1 MTHERYL
8 PERLPPA
15 AEQALEGTVIAA
27 AEGIARRCHEAVRPD
42 QAREFAAESRTADR
56 RAGYFAVN
64 RIVRPLEEEAIRAW
78 ACTVHLLFDA
88 ADFTRKWQEQG
99 CKGES
104 EHEIYY
110 DPSLERWFKRN
121 NLSNHGNWL
130 EYVHRL
136 ALHNWLFPEA
146 PLRLEGFMDVSGL
159 FLPLVSQAH
168 VVSQRGASEREIDD
182 MMRRL
187 GFDPFRSINPARK
200 YDYIN
205 RSIGVEVNDLHDE
218 NVLISAAGETVVI
231 DPVPMM
237 EQESKIRRLAAPS
250 Q

>member
-15 AEQALEGTVIAA
+15 ARHAIEGTIIAA
-27 AEGIARRCHEAVRPD
+27 AEGIARRCHEAVQPD
-42 QAREFAAESRTADR
+42 QAREFAAQTRTADR

-64 RIVRPLEEEAIRAW
+64 RIVRPLEEDALRAW
-78 ACTVHLLFDA
+78 APTTHLLLNA

-110 DPSLERWFKRN
+110 DQSLERWFKRN

-130 EYVHRL
+130 EYFHRL

-146 PLRLEGFMDVSGL
+146 PLRLVGFIDDSGL

-168 VVSQRGASEREIDD
+168 VVSQRGASECEIDEL
-182 MMRRL
+182 MQRL
-187 GFDPFRSINPARK
+187 GFESFRAINPARK
-200 YDYIN
+200 YDYVN
-205 RSIGVEVNDLHDE
+205 RSVGVEVNDLHDE
-218 NVLISAAGETVVI
+218 NVLISTTGETVVI

-237 EQESKIRRLAAPS
+237 EQESKIRRLARGE
-250 Q
+250 